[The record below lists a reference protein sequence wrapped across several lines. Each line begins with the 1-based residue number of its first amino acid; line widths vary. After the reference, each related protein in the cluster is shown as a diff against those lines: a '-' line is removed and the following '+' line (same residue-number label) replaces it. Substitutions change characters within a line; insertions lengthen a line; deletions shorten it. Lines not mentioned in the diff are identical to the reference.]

1 MLRCNRSY
9 FSANTPWILPPTI
22 QAGAGLFFI
31 INIEGEIPPTD
42 VIQARLAEN
51 KIRLQP
57 VNHYAKLKNRF
68 DKSYILGYGGLELDE
83 IDQAIQALVTIF
95 K

>member
-1 MLRCNRSY
+1 M
-9 FSANTPWILPPTI
+9 I
-22 QAGAGLFFI
+22 Q
-31 INIEGEIPPTD
+31 T
-42 VIQARLAEN
+42 RLAEN

-57 VNHYAKLKNRF
+57 VNHYAKLKNQF
-68 DKSYILGYGGLELDE
+68 DQSYILGYGGLELDE

>member
-1 MLRCNRSY
+1 RRKEKAVLAALNQSQ
-9 FSANTPWILPPTI
+9 LPLTI
-22 QAGAGLFFI
+22 KEAGAGLFFI
-31 INIEGEIPPTD
+31 INIEGEMPPAD

-57 VNHYAKLKNRF
+57 VNHYAKLNNQF
-68 DKSYILGYGGLELDE
+68 DQSYILGYAGLELDE